1 MSSTRSHSPE
11 QQDSDDSNP
20 HDSDIKIR
28 RESFSVELPVASTL
42 NLKCNN
48 NSPDNDESNNELVR
62 LNLELDK
69 LKRELRVKADSEDQ
83 MKQVLRE
90 YEKTISDLI
99 IEKENE
105 KKKMDLDI
113 ESALAEKNQAIEDLH
128 NVEAAFSDV
137 HRKYERTKQVVVEVK
152 KNEEQLKHFVEEY
165 KEKLQKADKKYNLL
179 KSHAEEKLEDAN
191 QEIEKI
197 RSGQDN
203 EKVKLNAIVQKT
215 EMKVRN
221 LERTLA
227 QKTKENEVKYK

>member
-11 QQDSDDSNP
+11 QHDSEDSHP
-20 HDSDIKIR
+20 HDSDSRIR
-28 RESFSVELPVASTL
+28 GESFSVELPVSTL

-48 NSPDNDESNNELVR
+48 NSPDTDESNNQLVR

-152 KNEEQLKHFVEEY
+152 KNEEQLKNFVEEY
-165 KEKLQKADKKYNLL
+165 KDKLQKADKKYNLL
-179 KSHAEEKLEDAN
+179 KSHAEERLEDAN
-191 QEIEKI
+191 QGEYLFFIFTI
-197 RSGQDN
+197 LID
-203 EKVKLNAIVQKT
+203 
-215 EMKVRN
+215 
-221 LERTLA
+221 
-227 QKTKENEVKYK
+227 